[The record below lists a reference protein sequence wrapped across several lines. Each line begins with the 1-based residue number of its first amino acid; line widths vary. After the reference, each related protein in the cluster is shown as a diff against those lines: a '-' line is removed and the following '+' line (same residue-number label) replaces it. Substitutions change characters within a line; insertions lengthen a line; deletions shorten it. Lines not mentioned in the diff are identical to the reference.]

1 MTRMP
6 VALLLIASLTLSAC
20 ASIPSGPSAMA
31 LPGSGKSFD
40 QFRFDD
46 VNCRGFAR
54 QQVGGTPDEAERDA
68 AVKSAII
75 ATILGAAAGAAIG
88 SASGDMGA
96 GAAIGGGSGL
106 LIGSAYGTGYASSS
120 RYEAQR
126 RYDHAYL
133 QCMYAMGHR
142 IPVHGSFTES
152 TGSAPSRWE
161 APPADY
167 PPPDY
172 PPPPAR

>member
-1 MTRMP
+1 MTRIFT
-6 VALLLIASLTLSAC
+6 ALLLIASLTLSAC

-46 VNCRGFAR
+46 FNCREFAR
-54 QQVGGTPDEAERDA
+54 QQVGGTPEQAERDA
-68 AVKSAII
+68 AIKSAVIG
-75 ATILGAAAGAAIG
+75 TILGAAAGAAIG

-142 IPVHGSFTES
+142 IPVHGSFIEPS
-152 TGSAPSRWE
+152 GSAPSRWE
-161 APPADY
+161 APPGY

-172 PPPPAR
+172 PPPPPR